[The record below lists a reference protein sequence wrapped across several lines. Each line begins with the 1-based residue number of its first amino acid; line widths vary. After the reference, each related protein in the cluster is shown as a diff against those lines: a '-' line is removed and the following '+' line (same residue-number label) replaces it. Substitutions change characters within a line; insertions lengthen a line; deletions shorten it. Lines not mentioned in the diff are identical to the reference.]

1 MSKATEKELDRLLA
15 TYECLLIS
23 SIPPEAIEHQISLL
37 SILQD
42 EEIIADWKV
51 CASDDNTGYDIAV
64 FGWGEPRDLEG
75 EEEDE

>member
-1 MSKATEKELDRLLA
+1 MSKVNEKELERLLA
-15 TYECLLIS
+15 TYECLLVS

-51 CASDDNTGYDIAV
+51 CESDNEGDFDVVV
-64 FGWGEPRDLEG
+64 FGWGEPRIG
-75 EEEDE
+75 EDEDE